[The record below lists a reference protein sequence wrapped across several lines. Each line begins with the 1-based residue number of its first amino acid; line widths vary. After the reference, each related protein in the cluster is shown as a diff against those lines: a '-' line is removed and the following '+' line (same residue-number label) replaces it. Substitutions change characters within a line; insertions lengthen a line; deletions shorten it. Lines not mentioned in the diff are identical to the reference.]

1 MNLKGWDIVS
11 FTPAEHLNRA
21 IAENSEELSFDI
33 KDGDMLLYG
42 KLGVCSIVPGGG
54 GKLLNLSFP
63 VLRGTFESGG
73 SQLKLDGC
81 TAVFQVMMNF
91 SDRITSQWKNAE
103 NNILD
108 LTFDFSVP
116 RYLPE
121 EGKTRSFAEGD
132 SGGIVTPLDLIGCSS
147 VLRALILN
155 LLTDFL
161 ISQRET
167 FQKIIFANVIL
178 KGKQGNWLSPVLC
191 RYSFLD
197 GPVPYMA
204 VLAVCSDRDISNL
217 QLDVDVS
224 GADLTTG
231 LSYYA
236 VSKSLF
242 LKNAGIDCMTT
253 LFVSSMENYTIA
265 GDVLSNTCRVAMPDI
280 TVGAIDYSPYV
291 ETGKAQMEIQGS
303 RLRVDL
309 EEGNCS
315 LYAGINMAWSSFNAF
330 TCSFQDKK
338 LVFSKAESSFH
349 HSEDIPWY
357 LRFIPLS
364 FIIDICVACISDSL
378 ASGIDVKIDVSDAVL
393 NDIKWYGSGIDI
405 QSAVLNDGLLISY

>member
-1 MNLKGWDIVS
+1 MYK
-11 FTPAEHLNRA
+11 RQ
-21 IAENSEELSFDI
+21 
-33 KDGDMLLYG
+33 
-42 KLGVCSIVPGGG
+42 VPGGG

-63 VLRGTFESGG
+63 VLQGTFESGG
-73 SQLKLDGC
+73 SQLNLDGC
-81 TAVFQVMMNF
+81 TAVFQVMLNF

-121 EGKTRSFAEGD
+121 EGKTRSFTERD

-236 VSKSLF
+236 VSKLSLIHILFISLCVVYFYEGGNGNERFLFSELLCEGHKIYRGISLF
-242 LKNAGIDCMTT
+242 I
-253 LFVSSMENYTIA
+253 
-265 GDVLSNTCRVAMPDI
+265 VL
-280 TVGAIDYSPYV
+280 
-291 ETGKAQMEIQGS
+291 
-303 RLRVDL
+303 
-309 EEGNCS
+309 
-315 LYAGINMAWSSFNAF
+315 
-330 TCSFQDKK
+330 
-338 LVFSKAESSFH
+338 
-349 HSEDIPWY
+349 
-357 LRFIPLS
+357 
-364 FIIDICVACISDSL
+364 
-378 ASGIDVKIDVSDAVL
+378 
-393 NDIKWYGSGIDI
+393 
-405 QSAVLNDGLLISY
+405 